1 MKLVNIKSTMFKT
14 PDERSKKEVEYICL
28 YLRHHFDIFLDIE
41 KDDVKAIMKRLEPE
55 VYNPG

>member
-1 MKLVNIKSTMFKT
+1 MFKT